1 MGKKE
6 KIIYKSDGLKYVSFF
21 EPAKEIIFDKNF
33 IKKISEF
40 ELETILPE
48 VYLKVNRIISQ
59 SEFKEENMKKYSIQ
73 LQNLINWIKGVIEF
87 HKVIRKYCLNEFD
100 IEILEE
106 NEIKFC
112 NEMDTIDLLYYK
124 LLRYAAKYCKKY
136 EKFSRKL
143 MEEMGITNE

>member
-1 MGKKE
+1 
-6 KIIYKSDGLKYVSFF
+6 
-21 EPAKEIIFDKNF
+21 
-33 IKKISEF
+33 
-40 ELETILPE
+40 
-48 VYLKVNRIISQ
+48 
-59 SEFKEENMKKYSIQ
+59 MKKYSIQ